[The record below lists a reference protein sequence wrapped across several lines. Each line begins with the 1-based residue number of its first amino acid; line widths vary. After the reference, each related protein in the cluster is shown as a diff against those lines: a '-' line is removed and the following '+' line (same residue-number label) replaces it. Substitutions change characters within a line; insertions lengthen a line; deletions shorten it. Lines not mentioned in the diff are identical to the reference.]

1 MAVTTRRQY
10 LGSGAALGVG
20 LLAAACDVVGSLGG
34 EVAPDAT
41 QETRPAIAKPPGVP
55 NQTK

>member
-1 MAVTTRRQY
+1 MAVMTRRQC
-10 LGSGAALGVG
+10 LGGGAALGAG
-20 LLAAACDVVGSLGG
+20 LLAAACDVVGSRGG
-34 EVAPDAT
+34 EVVPDAP